1 MLCFLEKFLFSDIIS
16 AGRAR
21 TGVLNRCDQ
30 TLRQGETRFMKKMIL
45 LFVLMLS
52 ISGIAGMAL
61 AEKASSKIP
70 GEAKFK
76 ELCVMCHKDGGN
88 IMNPKKTLHKK
99 DLEANN
105 IKTAADIVK
114 TMRSPGPGMTK
125 YNEKVISN
133 KEATEL
139 AEYILKTF
147 NK

>member
-1 MLCFLEKFLFSDIIS
+1 
-16 AGRAR
+16 
-21 TGVLNRCDQ
+21 
-30 TLRQGETRFMKKMIL
+30 MKKMIL
-45 LFVLMLS
+45 FIVLVLG

-61 AEKASSKIP
+61 AEKASSKIS

-88 IMNPKKTLHKK
+88 IVNPKKTLHKK

-105 IKTAADIVK
+105 IKTVADIVK

-125 YNEKVISN
+125 YSEKVISN
-133 KEATEL
+133 KEANEV
-139 AEYILKTF
+139 AEYILNTF